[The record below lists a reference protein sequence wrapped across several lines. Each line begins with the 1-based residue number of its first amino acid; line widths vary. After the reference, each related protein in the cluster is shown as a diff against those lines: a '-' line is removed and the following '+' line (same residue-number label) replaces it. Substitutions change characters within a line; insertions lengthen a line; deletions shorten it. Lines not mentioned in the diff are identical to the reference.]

1 MPYALS
7 PRERRERRR
16 RIALALLTV
25 ALVFASW
32 VIAAQRGVQ
41 AYLLAYA
48 VTVGAGGVVLVAI
61 GANARKRE
69 RGRHH
74 GEPESLAYLGIPWG
88 AMALVAAA
96 EAVARSETNGA
107 AAPIL
112 FPVLRA
118 LAGLWA
124 LAAMVQWMRADRR
137 AAHD

>member
-16 RIALALLTV
+16 RAAVGVLTV
-25 ALVFASW
+25 ALVLASW

-41 AYLLAYA
+41 AYLIVYA
-48 VTVGAGGVVLVAI
+48 ATVGAGGVLLFAI
-61 GANARKRE
+61 GANARMRE
-69 RGRHH
+69 RERHH

-96 EAVARSETNGA
+96 EALARTETNGA

-112 FPVLRA
+112 FLVLRA
-118 LAGLWA
+118 LAALWA
-124 LAAMVQWMRADRR
+124 LVATVQWIRADRH